1 MATNAVI
8 IVSSQGEHVS
18 MFTRVA
24 SYLNRNLY
32 KNKAKIVKTTVTE
45 SGQSMAVTFS
55 KLDGKSFSWAD
66 VEDISSILTISHG
79 AIIDGPNLGYG
90 LGLGYQPWGTSSD
103 SNYTELSTE
112 GASFWSSIG
121 WELIP
126 VGKIILVGCSMGKTI
141 DDPDNERAPYGQL
154 VADTSRRTV
163 YASNGL
169 FAAADKETV
178 LRHVKAIEQGSV
190 IRPMKRFNPDPKK
203 ANLLDI

>member
-8 IVSSQGEHVS
+8 IVSSQGKHVS
-18 MFTRVA
+18 MFARVA
-24 SYLNRNLY
+24 NYLNRNLY

-45 SGQSMAVTFS
+45 SGQSLAVTFS
-55 KLDGKSFSWAD
+55 KLDGKPFSWTD
-66 VEDISSILTISHG
+66 VENISSILTISHG
-79 AIIDGPNLGYG
+79 GLLDGPNLAYG
-90 LGLGYQPWGTSSD
+90 ESGYQPWGTAPD

-121 WELIP
+121 WELNP
-126 VGKIILVGCSMGKTI
+126 VGKIILVGCSMGKNI
-141 DDPDNERAPYGQL
+141 DDPGNNRAPYGQL

-178 LRHVKAIEQGSV
+178 LRHVQAIEKSSP